1 MMGYYVDVITRE
13 PVPAY
18 LAESELYDLSPEHT
32 IQKIA
37 EENLVELLSDETIGE
52 IARLVKAEAMHN
64 DEIFCRLLEL
74 DYDYTEGY

>member
-13 PVPAY
+13 PVSRDTAY
-18 LAESELYDLSPEHT
+18 DELYDLSAEAT
-32 IQKIA
+32 ITKIA
-37 EENLVELLSDETIGE
+37 EENLTELLSDETIGE